1 MRTPG
6 RCTNSEGCWISAS
19 HRNVWLPL
27 GEEFVCPNCGGNLAA
42 PLAPTRSFRTA
53 RRIGAI
59 SGVAALGMTVIG
71 LGAVKLSIVSWPGQ
85 PVAAKVV
92 EVMGV
97 KSAKPSQLADKDAH
111 PMKRLT
117 QSAEQRP
124 GRTVA
129 LAGGPNAP
137 LALTGAPSS
146 NTRANTTKPHNTSA
160 RAAQGKLGS
169 AYPPSNPTREGR
181 ADGHTREASDAARV
195 ASRQVF
201 IYKSPDDHR
210 AASGATN
217 GPDDGIDAGERPD
230 RTKMSKTYG
239 SIVMV
244 AEAALSPT
252 ASTQPP
258 VILPITFGQPLAP
271 ETDFEPV
278 TRSWRHRGVSRT
290 RHWGPLPAAAAAAES
305 KPANVDAN
313 AEICRIPSL
322 MH

>member
-42 PLAPTRSFRTA
+42 PLLPTRSFRTA
-53 RRIGAI
+53 RRVAAI
-59 SGVAALGMTVIG
+59 SGVAALGLTVIG
-71 LGAVKLSIVSWPGQ
+71 LGAVKLSTVSWPGQ
-85 PVAAKVV
+85 PVAAKMM
-92 EVMGV
+92 EVFGV
-97 KSAKPSQLADKDAH
+97 KPATPPRLADEDAH

-117 QSAEQRP
+117 PAGERLA
-124 GRTVA
+124 RRNVA
-129 LAGGPNAP
+129 VSGPNPP
-137 LALTGAPSS
+137 LALNGAPSY
-146 NTRANTTKPHNTSA
+146 NTRANTTKPYDTSA
-160 RAAQGKLGS
+160 RAAQAKLGG
-169 AYPPSNPTREGR
+169 ANPHANPTREGR

-210 AASGATN
+210 AASGKTN

-230 RTKMSKTYG
+230 RTTMSKTYG

-313 AEICRIPSL
+313 AAICPIPSL